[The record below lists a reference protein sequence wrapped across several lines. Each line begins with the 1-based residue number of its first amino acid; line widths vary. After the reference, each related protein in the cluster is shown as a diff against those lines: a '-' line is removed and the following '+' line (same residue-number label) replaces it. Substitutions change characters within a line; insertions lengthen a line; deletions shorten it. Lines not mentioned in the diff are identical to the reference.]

1 MGIVSYWYDQ
11 YDNNDGGDVRRGLIG
26 GALSALAA
34 SAAAQGSVTLYGV
47 ADAAVDYV
55 SAKGAAAGSAADKPG
70 LTRLSSQGSYWGIR
84 GSEDLGG
91 GLDAIFQLEGN
102 FSIDSGASSTP
113 FFNRDTFV
121 GLRHRPVGALTLGVN
136 TTSVRALGNALDLTP
151 GANTGIGA
159 LQSLVSSMNGISTD
173 HDSRLQNSVRYRSA
187 SFYGVEIGA
196 QYGFG
201 EARAEGTGRNDYVIG
216 AGLAYSIGP
225 LYVAYAYEDRHD
237 KNRTGLAQANGHDKK
252 HRVGVKYQMTEQ
264 WLIGALYDR
273 SASDGQFSNGDGR
286 LRRDAWAL
294 VTEYD
299 WGVHEI
305 YAMYARASDISCQ
318 GSTAGNGVN
327 CGSSGQT
334 GAQLWTFGYNYNLSK
349 RTMIRTTISKI
360 FNQAAAKYDF
370 SNGRTGAAAGADPFG
385 VSVGLRHRF

>member
-1 MGIVSYWYDQ
+1 MKRV
-11 YDNNDGGDVRRGLIG
+11 LIG
-26 GALSALAA
+26 GVLSALTA
-34 SAAAQGSVTLYGV
+34 SVTAQTSVTLYGV
-47 ADAAVDYV
+47 ADAAIDYV
-55 SAKGAAAGSAADKPG
+55 SARGAAAGSAADKPG
-70 LTRLSSQGSYWGIR
+70 LTRMSSQGSYWGIR
-84 GSEDLGG
+84 GSENLGG

-159 LQSLVSSMNGISTD
+159 LQSLISSMNGISTD
-173 HDSRLQNSVRYRSA
+173 QDSRLQNSVRYRSA
-187 SFYGVEIGA
+187 SFYGFEMGA

-201 EARAEGTGRNDYVIG
+201 EARAEGTGRNDYVVG
-216 AGLAYSIGP
+216 AGLAYSRGP
-225 LYVAYAYEDRHD
+225 FYVAYAYEDRHD
-237 KNRTGLAQANGHDKK
+237 KNKTGLAQTKGNDEK
-252 HRVGVKYQMTEQ
+252 HRIGVKYQVTER

-273 SASDGQFSNGDGR
+273 SVSDGQFADGGGR
-286 LRRDAWAL
+286 LRRDAWAV

-299 WGVHEI
+299 WGAHEV
-305 YAMYARASDISCQ
+305 YAMYAQADDVRCQ
-318 GSTAGNGVN
+318 GSTGGNGVN
-327 CGSSGQT
+327 CGASGQT
-334 GAQLWTFGYNYNLSK
+334 GAQLWTLGYNYSLSK

>member
-1 MGIVSYWYDQ
+1 MKRILV
-11 YDNNDGGDVRRGLIG
+11 GGV
-26 GALSALAA
+26 LSALTAG
-34 SAAAQGSVTLYGV
+34 AAAQGSVTLYGV
-47 ADAAVDYV
+47 ADAAIDYV
-55 SAKGAAAGSAADKPG
+55 SAKGATAGPAADKPG
-70 LTRLSSQGSYWGIR
+70 TTRLSSQGSYWGIR

-91 GLDAIFQLEGN
+91 GLDAFFQLEGN

-187 SFYGVEIGA
+187 SFYGIEVGA

-201 EARAEGTGRNDYVIG
+201 EVRADGTGRNDHVIG
-216 AGLAYSIGP
+216 AGLAYARGP
-225 LYVAYAYEDRHD
+225 FYVAYAYEDRHD
-237 KNRTGLAQANGHDKK
+237 KNKAGLAQTNGHDQK
-252 HRVGVKYQMTEQ
+252 HRVGVKYQVTER
-264 WLIGALYDR
+264 WLIGGLYDR
-273 SASDGQFSNGDGR
+273 SVSDGQFSNGDGR
-286 LRRDAWAL
+286 LRRDAWAF

-299 WGVHEI
+299 WGAHEI
-305 YAMYARASDISCQ
+305 YAMYGRANDVRCQ
-318 GSTAGNGVN
+318 GDTGGNGVN
-327 CGSSGQT
+327 CGSSSQT
-334 GAQLWTFGYNYNLSK
+334 GAQLWTLGYNYNLSK

-360 FNQAAAKYDF
+360 LNQAAAKYDF

-385 VSVGLRHRF
+385 ASVGLRHRF